1 MNLRQTRPGGAR
13 WLLAALVVA
22 ACGQSDPSS
31 TPFVDDGSGLGGE
44 LTVNIATYDDGTTAT
59 LYGLRVA
66 SGDTIDLVLDE
77 PPTLEPGAY
86 VVVQG
91 SRDLEG
97 KVHVTSM
104 RETPPPVEARRFE
117 LATPSATNP
126 PLAPLKI
133 AVLILDSAY
142 SPETAK
148 KRLLEDVDSARNF
161 YRENTYGAW
170 NIDGD
175 AFGPFTV
182 NTSSC
187 GSRYNQ
193 IATDARAAAKAA
205 GVPIESYT
213 QVAYYVPRSGNC
225 GWGGL
230 GSVGKIPSRTASGP
244 NYGKPARDSWYAG
257 GFGCVVINQELGHN
271 YGLQHGH
278 FCAKGPYTGGCQ
290 GYSEYG
296 DPFTPM
302 GTGCGHF
309 TAVEVGE
316 LNGFAP
322 CNVIDVADG
331 TYQIG
336 PLELGCTGPQVLRWK
351 DPQGARRAEY
361 VHLEYRRKI
370 GHDNTTRVIEGVYAH
385 YGAEFKDPSVVG
397 WQTPANGASDFLV
410 SMGTSSKAA
419 ILAGQSWTA
428 TGGAVFRV
436 VSLGDTATIEVTNS
450 GSAGGAKCLDGTPAP
465 ESPPTCCA
473 TGVCEGGSPDAGVID
488 AGRPDVGG
496 AGGSAA
502 DAGTRDGRAGA
513 GGTGGAADAGV
524 DAQGGGAG
532 TAGSGGEGGSAGST
546 SGSGGAAG
554 MGGATAG
561 AGGVT
566 TGNAGRPSSGAAGT
580 QPRSSGAS
588 DAIGGCSCRVHDTGS
603 TGAGRAWWSL
613 LALAACRFRRR
624 SSAQRVGSYSSSRQV
639 RSTT

>member
-1 MNLRQTRPGGAR
+1 MNLRHGWSGRAR
-13 WLLAALVVA
+13 WLLAALVAA

-31 TPFVDDGSGLGGE
+31 VPFVDDGRGLGGE
-44 LTVNIATYDDGTTAT
+44 LTVNIATYDDGTTAA
-59 LYGLRVA
+59 LYGLRLA
-66 SGDTIDLVLDE
+66 SGDTIDLVLNE
-77 PPTLEPGAY
+77 APTIEPGAY
-86 VVVQG
+86 VVVEG
-91 SRDLEG
+91 ARDVEG
-97 KVHVTSM
+97 KIHVTSM
-104 RETPPPVEARRFE
+104 REAPVQALRRE
-117 LATPSATNP
+117 EPTAAN
-126 PLAPLKI
+126 APLPATKI
-133 AVLILDSAY
+133 AVLILDSTY
-142 SPETAK
+142 TPDTAR
-148 KRLLEDVDSARNF
+148 KRLLQDVDSARNF

-175 AFGPFTV
+175 AFGPYSV
-182 NTSSC
+182 DTSNC

-230 GSVGKIPSRTASGP
+230 GSVGKIPSRTAAGP

-316 LNGFAP
+316 LNAFSA

-370 GHDNTTRVIEGVYAH
+370 GHDNTTRLIEGVYAH

-410 SMGTSSKAA
+410 SMAASSKAA

-450 GSAGGAKCLDGTPAP
+450 GNSNGATCLDGTPAP

-473 TGVCEGGSPDAGVID
+473 TGVCDGDSPDGGTID

-496 AGGSAA
+496 TGGSGV
-502 DAGTRDGRAGA
+502 DAGPRDGRAGA
-513 GGTGGAADAGV
+513 GGTVGDAAV
-524 DAQGGGAG
+524 DGNGGGAG
-532 TAGSGGEGGSAGST
+532 GDGGSGGSP
-546 SGSGGAAG
+546 SGSGGTP
-554 MGGATAG
+554 MGGAAG
-561 AGGVT
+561 SGLT
-566 TGNAGRPSSGAAGT
+566 TGASGNAGGPTSSGAAGMR
-580 QPRSSGAS
+580 PRSNAAS
-588 DAIGGCSCRVHDTGS
+588 DAVGGCSCRVHERGEPS
-603 TGAGRAWWSL
+603 AGRAWLWL
-613 LALAACRFRRR
+613 LALAGFVRRR
-624 SSAQRVGSYSSSRQV
+624 SRAHRACSYNSSRQV